1 MTTDFSVEIIIAG
14 RKWYSVFQVPKE
26 NNCEPVKLFFRDEV
40 EIKSFLDKKGKGI
53 LTSRSTLKA

>member
-40 EIKSFLDKKGKGI
+40 EIKSFLDKKGK
-53 LTSRSTLKA
+53 RNPD